1 MANKIPVRTLKRMP
15 LYLNYLEDLSINGV
29 EYISAPKIASDLN
42 YNEVSVKKDLSYIT
56 SKNGRPKIGHYV
68 NDLICDLKE
77 IIGYNINKKACLVG
91 CGNLGKALL
100 KFKGFKKY
108 GFEIVYAFDI
118 DKDLIGNIVN
128 GVSIKNINEMKES
141 LKEAE
146 IPIGIIAVC
155 EEQAQSVCNML
166 VENGIKAIWNFAPV
180 LLKVPKDI
188 IVQNEN
194 MASSLSVLSNK
205 INVR

>member
-77 IIGYNINKKACLVG
+77 IIGYNINKKAKIKCPS
-91 CGNLGKALL
+91 KAYV
-100 KFKGFKKY
+100 KKY
-108 GFEIVYAFDI
+108 KKLF
-118 DKDLIGNIVN
+118 N
-128 GVSIKNINEMKES
+128 GKTGYKKTMK
-141 LKEAE
+141 L
-146 IPIGIIAVC
+146 
-155 EEQAQSVCNML
+155 Q
-166 VENGIKAIWNFAPV
+166 
-180 LLKVPKDI
+180 
-188 IVQNEN
+188 
-194 MASSLSVLSNK
+194 
-205 INVR
+205 